1 MKKGTIL
8 TLTLALLLTA
18 SMASAELVTQWS
30 YINDAIFTDWKNSAG
45 TQDYIDVSVDAR
57 TMEWGIPSDFSTNGE
72 RSALL
77 INGPVSGSDLETN
90 GTAVPVVDITHNNYI
105 IKSTIPNLA
114 FGQVLASVQFIPFMP
129 VGPVLPVDTAFLEF
143 LFFETPNNSEIPM
156 DIFVLTD
163 PGLTNGSFIYDG
175 YKYDFSFIS
184 TGFGLITG
192 LYDEFLDNL
201 IGAGDYFG
209 WLTAEDAA
217 TNVQFFLSI
226 TGEPNPVPEPG
237 TILLLGAGLL
247 GLGLVARRRR

>member
-1 MKKGTIL
+1 MKKLAATAL
-8 TLTLALLLTA
+8 TLTLLFTA
-18 SMASAELVTQWS
+18 SLASAELVTQWS
-30 YINDAIFTDWKNSAG
+30 YTNDAIFTYWENSAG
-45 TQDYIDVSVDAR
+45 TQDYIDVSADAR
-57 TMEWGIPSDFSTNGE
+57 TMEWGIPSDFSTTGE

-77 INGPVSGSDLETN
+77 IDGPVSGDDLMTN
-90 GTAVPVVDITHNNYI
+90 GTAVPVIDITHNNYV

-114 FGQVLASVQFIPFMP
+114 IGQVLASVAFTPFDP
-129 VGPVLPVDTAFLEF
+129 AGPTLPVETAFLEF
-143 LFFETPNNSEIPM
+143 LFFETPNNSPIPM

-175 YKYDFSFIS
+175 YKYSFAFTS

-201 IGAGDYFG
+201 LGEGDYYG
-209 WLTAEDAA
+209 WLTAENTA
-217 TNVQFFLSI
+217 TTVQFFLSI

-237 TILLLGAGLL
+237 TALLLGAGLL